1 MRLLTLME
9 SSRSKYFDGKIVE
22 VVLVTYLQ
30 KIERMESTLGSNNQL
45 KQRNRKNVTNRRSVD
60 MIKSTVYKRSSQF
73 NFMV

>member
-60 MIKSTVYKRSSQF
+60 MIKSTVYKRSSQL